1 MKIPSLTGTKH
12 SQILNQKENNKELFC
27 SRQKPK
33 HTFHERKTPTHRR
46 LLIHSRKRTRIFVS
60 FHHDNVHLC
69 Q

>member
-33 HTFHERKTPTHRR
+33 HTFHERKTPTH
-46 LLIHSRKRTRIFVS
+46 
-60 FHHDNVHLC
+60 
-69 Q
+69 